1 VIYASSTRC
10 CSAANICVLYRVS
23 QQQQQKVLGQVE
35 FVLDLPELVS
45 NVATMK
51 KFLLATLL
59 IVLGSRG
66 VCTMKKYIQY
76 ETQKP
81 NLVPFGLSENVRK
94 QTPGLAHKALF

>member
-1 VIYASSTRC
+1 MHHRHAAAQLLISVCCTVFHNNNNKKFWDKLSS
-10 CSAANICVLYRVS
+10 SWICL
-23 QQQQQKVLGQVE
+23 
-35 FVLDLPELVS
+35 S

>member
-10 CSAANICVLYRVS
+10 CSAANICVLYGVS